1 MGLEAPFVDPTDGI
15 STHRSFTDLGRAQK
29 SDYFDNTPTVT
40 STIHPC
46 NFTNG
51 CEEPK

>member
-40 STIHPC
+40 SQMVVKSQSKSI
-46 NFTNG
+46 
-51 CEEPK
+51 E